1 MSRTRL
7 AAAGML
13 AVTLGLL
20 VVGLNLRPASAAGPL
35 PPAPP
40 PPVDCLVN
48 CVLPGPTPVQFQPN
62 PSPTPRPTAQ
72 PSPGPTQPPAPVP
85 GVGELPHDF
94 GIKALVEWIY
104 GGVHWGLPQLP
115 SIIAQPIQPADWF
128 WPLYQRMETI
138 AVWLMLLFL
147 VIGATAAM
155 VRQDIVLLFR
165 VPFIDL
171 PVACLLTAGAVVLVQ
186 QLMLITD
193 NLTLYMLQATGGGL
207 DSLMKNTAAVFA
219 PAETGLLLLGPESVI
234 AFGLAMVML
243 LAFIGILLE
252 LLARLALIYIVVA
265 FVPLA
270 LAARLWPRLAHIAA
284 TLAEIL
290 IGTIFVKFLV
300 VTILVIGAAML
311 NAGVTKM
318 GPQGE
323 PGIVTAL
330 AGAMVLVA
338 GLLSPLGL
346 ARIIPAGTHAIG
358 QLSGQWR
365 GYAGTV
371 VRSPVVGGR
380 MPTRIGGGDRTMLKV
395 AGNGRGG
402 AVAFPAGTTVIV
414 RTPKSASAAPGTPKI
429 ARLSQPA
436 EGPSLRPA
444 PNPPPP
450 SKAGGS
456 LPAPPPR
463 RGKRS

>member
-1 MSRTRL
+1 MFRPRL
-7 AAAGML
+7 AAAGIL
-13 AVTLGLL
+13 AVTLGLIA
-20 VVGLNLRPASAAGPL
+20 VGLNLRPTAAAGPL
-35 PPAPP
+35 PPAPTP
-40 PPVDCLVN
+40 PPIDCLVN

-62 PSPTPRPTAQ
+62 PSPTPRPTVE

-85 GVGELPHDF
+85 GIGELPHDF
-94 GIKALVEWIY
+94 GIKALIQWVY

-115 SIIAQPIQPADWF
+115 SIVAQPAQPADWF

-138 AVWLMLLFL
+138 AAFLMLFFL
-147 VIGATAAM
+147 IIGATAAT
-155 VRQDIVLLFR
+155 VRRDLVLLFR

-171 PVACLLTAGAVVLVQ
+171 PVVCLLTGGAVVLVQ

-219 PAETGLLLLGPESVI
+219 PTEGGLLLLGPESVI
-234 AFGLAMVML
+234 AFGLAIIML

-252 LLARLALIYIVVA
+252 LLARLALIYILVA
-265 FVPLA
+265 FVPLT
-270 LAARLWPRLAHIAA
+270 LAARLWPRLAHIAV
-284 TLAEIL
+284 TLGEIL
-290 IGTIFVKFLV
+290 VGTIIVKFV
-300 VTILVIGAAML
+300 VVAILVIGAAML
-311 NAGVTKM
+311 NASVNKI

-323 PGIVTAL
+323 FGIVTAL

-346 ARIIPAGTHAIG
+346 AKIIPAGTHAISH
-358 QLSGQWR
+358 LSSQWR

-371 VRSPVVGGR
+371 VRSPLFGGR
-380 MPTRIGGGDRTMLKV
+380 VPTRIGSPDRATLRI
-395 AGNGRGG
+395 AGNGGGG

-414 RTPKSASAAPGTPKI
+414 RPPRPASATPGQPQIAGRTP
-429 ARLSQPA
+429 RPA
-436 EGPSLRPA
+436 PA
-444 PNPPPP
+444 PNPRPP

-456 LPAPPPR
+456 LPAPPPP
-463 RGKRS
+463 RGKRP